1 MNEKQLKI
9 FIRQA
14 FSLDNIADTALDR
27 TDGTFKQIMAMV
39 REKVL
44 KLPEATLLRDQEWAK
59 MIAEVTTILQSGN
72 NVFAQFLIEELRSG
86 YPEMEKNAK
95 EMISQISTGK
105 IFPGTAGEIEGMPTI
120 GGLQTVEL
128 QDSVRD
134 AINNTKVNNTRLIDL
149 FGLQDVDQL
158 KPAIFRQTMT
168 PWIKSNLKIIDRTV
182 RTGILQGA
190 STQAIA
196 DQIAGVMITG
206 VKKRGV
212 LDPATKLLFEG
223 KDAYRQLK
231 AQAKAVARTAVQDMN
246 RQVNEQ
252 VWNDNQFSS
261 DLRWEWVAA
270 FDSRT
275 CQVCAPLD
283 NILRKDR
290 KSFPNWPVHVNC
302 RCQVVLVDPE
312 DTDARA
318 GIDISP
324 EEDGFDRPGGREKPG
339 RKYKS
344 KINVKGEQFYR
355 KAFDV
360 KGENPSYADYLAQAD
375 RVTKAQFFGGGNAG
389 SIRAERF
396 DMLQL
401 EGNTPTQALHK
412 LITNAPKPKSVLKN
426 IDIEKV
432 KFKDISLLKAAEE
445 AKAQVERTS
454 SASFKRL
461 RKKGDDF
468 LRENHKSVLVYESIV
483 KKRKNAQIAIRKRKN
498 IVNNKRKKLLLGDVK
513 KDKFK
518 YATELKN
525 EFNKLEAQYSRMLDI
540 EEKAWD
546 KMAENMRKVRRDITK
561 VTPEFKEY
569 VDKLIDDIDI
579 VTPKVGTKFTDRSN
593 PIKIEQTLTAAQN
606 EKDKNLVKN
615 SIKDF
620 MYMFKGKGLTGNNP
634 LKRIEILTRDLR
646 SYNLENQVWTV
657 PKKSVV
663 FHELMHTVEKQRQD
677 MFFTARRWLSGKAY
691 TLDKLKKLR
700 SHLGSKKPEFY
711 KNNKPAFNP
720 VDIFQNEN
728 FMFEKPRFVN
738 DYMDGYMG
746 VLYPDNWES
755 TELWTVMAQE
765 FDTPGHM
772 IKVLEKHPDFFRVML
787 GLALDYNY

>member
-1 MNEKQLKI
+1 M

-14 FSLDNIADTALDR
+14 FSLDNIADGVIDRLDPSLR
-27 TDGTFKQIMAMV
+27 QSMAWV
-39 REKVL
+39 RGKVL
-44 KLPEATLLRDQEWAK
+44 ELPDASLLREEEWKK
-59 MIAEVTTILQSGN
+59 MMSDIGTYLQSGN
-72 NVFAQFLIEELRSG
+72 NVFAQFLIDDLRVW
-86 YPEMEKNAK
+86 YPELKKTSEK
-95 EMISQISTGK
+95 MIREISPVK
-105 IFPGTAGEIEGMPTI
+105 LMPGTAGQIEGMPTI

-128 QDSVRD
+128 QDSVKD
-134 AINNTKVNNTRLIDL
+134 AIRNTKVNNTRLVDL
-149 FGLQDVDQL
+149 FGLQDIDMA

-190 STQAIA
+190 DTQAIA

-212 LDPATKLLFEG
+212 LDPATQLFTEG
-223 KDAYRQLK
+223 KDAYTQIK

-252 VWNDNQFSS
+252 VWDEQTFSS

-275 CQVCAPLD
+275 CPVCAPLD

-290 KSFPNWPVHVNC
+290 KSFPEWPIHVNC

-312 DTDARA
+312 DKDARA

-360 KGENPSYADYLAQAD
+360 KGENPSYADFLAQSD
-375 RVTKAQFFGGGNAG
+375 RVTQGTFFGGGNAG

-396 DMLQL
+396 NTYLL
-401 EGNTPTQALHK
+401 EGKTPTQALHK
-412 LITNAPKPKSVLKN
+412 LITNAPKPKSVLRK

-445 AKAQVERTS
+445 AKAQIERTS

-468 LRENHKSVLVYESIV
+468 LRENHESVLVYESIV
-483 KKRKNAQIAIRKRKN
+483 KKRKRAVEAIRKEKGTINRKL
-498 IVNNKRKKLLLGDVK
+498 KKILLNDSK
-513 KDKFK
+513 KDQIKL
-518 YATELKN
+518 ATPLKN
-525 EFNKLEAQYSRMLDI
+525 RFNKLEDQYARILDI

-546 KMAENMRKVRRDITK
+546 KMAGNMRKVRRDITK
-561 VTPEFKEY
+561 VTPEFKEF

-579 VTPKVGTKFTDRSN
+579 VTPKVGTKFIERGSL
-593 PIKIEQTLTAAQN
+593 IKIEQTLTAAQN
-606 EKDKNLVKN
+606 MKDKNLVKN

-634 LKRIEILTRDLR
+634 LKRVEILTRDLR
-646 SYNLENQVWTV
+646 SYNENNQVWSI

-677 MFFTARRWLSGKAY
+677 MFFTARRWLSGKAF
-691 TLDKLKKLR
+691 TEDKLKKLR
-700 SHLGSKKPEFY
+700 SHLGSKTPEFY
-711 KNNKPAFNP
+711 KNNKPAFHP
-720 VDIFQNEN
+720 VDIFKNEAY
-728 FMFEKPRFVN
+728 MLERPRWVN